1 MSCCNS
7 LVNGLKKVL
16 KKLGPILAIALAFY
30 GAYLVFAKATAL
42 TLWSGVSW
50 LPAGIET
57 LTLQSTT
64 VGYLALGASLVV
76 NPEAV
81 GDLAG
86 SIADGAGQV
95 AGKVVAGAAAGIGA
109 GVSNALFGTDLTT
122 LLVVGG
128 LAWFLFFRKRPSDDK
143 EKNGA
148 ETTLFDDYVSRKSV
162 SGASS
167 ADAPANASRKGVSDA
182 SFAGAPANVT
192 GVANGL

>member
-7 LVNGLKKVL
+7 LISGLKKVL
-16 KKLGPILAIALAFY
+16 SKLGPILAIALAFY
-30 GAYLVFAKATAL
+30 GAYLVFSEAVSL

-57 LTLQSTT
+57 LTLSSTA

-76 NPEAV
+76 DPEAV

-86 SIADGAGQV
+86 SIAENAGKV
-95 AGKVVAGAAAGIGA
+95 AGTVVAGAAAGLGA

-128 LAWFLFFRKRPSDDK
+128 LVWFLFFRKRPSEDK
-143 EKNGA
+143 EKRESGT
-148 ETTLFDDYVSRKSV
+148 ETTMFDDYVSRKSV
-162 SGASS
+162 SDVSPADSS
-167 ADAPANASRKGVSDA
+167 TNV
-182 SFAGAPANVT
+182 AGAT
-192 GVANGL
+192 NGL

>member
-1 MSCCNS
+1 MSCCSS

-16 KKLGPILAIALAFY
+16 NKLGPILAIALAFY
-30 GAYLVFAKATAL
+30 GAYLLFSEAVSL

-64 VGYLALGASLVV
+64 VGYLALGASLIV

-86 SIADGAGQV
+86 SIADKAGQV

-109 GVSNALFGTDLTT
+109 GVSNALFGMDLTT

-128 LAWFLFFRKRPSDDK
+128 LAWFVFFRKRPSDDK
-143 EKNGA
+143 DKRGTEA
-148 ETTLFDDYVSRKSV
+148 TMFDDFMSRKS
-162 SGASS
+162 ASE
-167 ADAPANASRKGVSDA
+167 PTPTNAAAGN
-182 SFAGAPANVT
+182 AGAT
-192 GVANGL
+192 NGL

>member
-7 LVNGLKKVL
+7 LVEGLKKVL
-16 KKLGPILAIALAFY
+16 KKLGPILAIALALY
-30 GAYLVFAKATAL
+30 GAYLLFAEAASL

-50 LPAGIET
+50 LPAGIQT

-95 AGKVVAGAAAGIGA
+95 AGKVVAGAAAGVGA
-109 GVSNALFGTDLTT
+109 GLSSALFGTDLTT

-128 LAWFLFFRKRPSDDK
+128 LAWFLFFRKRPSDVK

-148 ETTLFDDYVSRKSV
+148 ETTVFDDYVSRKSAP
-162 SGASS
+162 STPS
-167 ADAPANASRKGVSDA
+167 AGT
-182 SFAGAPANVT
+182 PANVT